1 MSSSDRGSEWILI
14 AGGFRFYVLVL
25 GEFRIKGLVGL
36 FGYLAISYRLTG
48 GQPAAGGGGGARAS
62 YPGTL

>member
-14 AGGFRFYVLVL
+14 AGEISILCFGSGRVSHQGFGRLIWL
-25 GEFRIKGLVGL
+25 L
-36 FGYLAISYRLTG
+36 GYLAISYRLTG
-48 GQPAAGGGGGARAS
+48 GQPAAGGARAS